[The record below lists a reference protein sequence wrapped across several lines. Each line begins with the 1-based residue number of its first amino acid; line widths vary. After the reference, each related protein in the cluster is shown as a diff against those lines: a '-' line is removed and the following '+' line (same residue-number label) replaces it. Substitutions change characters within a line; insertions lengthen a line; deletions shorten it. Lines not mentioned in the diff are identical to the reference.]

1 MSLRIRVC
9 AHARNDFP
17 CAIRVVPPCVDNAT
31 DARFIDAILADP
43 SRVNTISDGDIVARL
58 LRLQALQI
66 LGLEDFTFARVCSD
80 PVGYVFLA
88 YGYGAGRRPTKK
100 IAVPQSSIV
109 FEIITLNV
117 SPVCI
122 FH

>member
-9 AHARNDFP
+9 AHARNDLP

-31 DARFIDAILADP
+31 DARSIDAILSDP
-43 SRVNTISDGDIVARL
+43 SRVNTISDGDVVARL

-66 LGLEDFTFARVCSD
+66 IVLEGFTFARVCSD

-88 YGYGAGRRPTKK
+88 YRYGAGRRPAKEA
-100 IAVPQSSIV
+100 AVPQISIV
-109 FEIITLNV
+109 FEIISLDL